1 MSYLDFSDCVSE
13 AGAIKEELTHDKN
26 GLKSTIGAL
35 KAKDLWP
42 HCVMKVDA
50 RVGVSNIRE
59 VDGVDLLGRDA
70 VPPDPALFARN
81 IAGKVVLE
89 TGAGGSI
96 GSELCRQIVSQ
107 RPARLVLLDVRVHGV
122 PKAATPAIGARDVS
136 REVSVA
142 S

>member
-1 MSYLDFSDCVSE
+1 M
-13 AGAIKEELTHDKN
+13 
-26 GLKSTIGAL
+26 KSTIGEI

-42 HCVMKVDA
+42 RCVVEVDGSA
-50 RVGVSNIRE
+50 GVSDIRE
-59 VDGVDLLGRDA
+59 VDVVDLLGRDA

-107 RPARLVLLDVRVHGV
+107 RPARLVLLDRRC
-122 PKAATPAIGARDVS
+122 ARPT
-136 REVSVA
+136 
-142 S
+142 